1 VVAGDNAGGVNRLPP
16 LPKLFCVGDTEVVV
30 VVVVVVVVLDGLGV
44 PLLPQA
50 AVMAPIATIAIP
62 PAIAARRRVKS
73 RELMNVVLSLTRF
86 ADSRLDGVVCAP
98 AAASSAWADTSH
110 P

>member
-16 LPKLFCVGDTEVVV
+16 LPKLFCVGDTEV

-110 P
+110 S